1 MGNHRFIAVENIIL
15 GGSATPL
22 VLPTG
27 ELLDRLADRIKLDI
41 SALPPYSSA
50 SLQTGGAESAPD

>member
-41 SALPPYSSA
+41 SALPP
-50 SLQTGGAESAPD
+50 